1 MSTAPSRG
9 SPAPSV
15 TTGSLVN
22 YEDDSE
28 YPSQSVYVL
37 CSVCAF
43 IILQVN
49 PVIGRL
55 LVS

>member
-22 YEDDSE
+22 YED
-28 YPSQSVYVL
+28 V
-37 CSVCAF
+37 SVCLCLMF
-43 IILQVN
+43 SMRIYYTSSESCYRETPCELN
-49 PVIGRL
+49 L
-55 LVS
+55 